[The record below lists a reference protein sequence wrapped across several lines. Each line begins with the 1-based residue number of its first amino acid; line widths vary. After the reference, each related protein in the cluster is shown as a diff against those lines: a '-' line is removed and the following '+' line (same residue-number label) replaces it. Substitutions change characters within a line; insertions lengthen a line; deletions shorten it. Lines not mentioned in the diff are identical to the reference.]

1 MRVIRG
7 ILLGMSIPGHRHR
20 TLLIALCGALVAVCG
35 ASVAADDAAA
45 TNPEQPAFA
54 RDVVPFLSRYCT
66 DCHGG
71 AEPEA
76 KLGLDMYQTSGRI
89 QTDYEKWE
97 KVLRMLQDRQMPPA
111 DVDQPAGEELLAALE
126 AIRAEMDT
134 FDCSQVEPFRRVT
147 IRRLNRSEYNNT
159 IRDLVGV
166 DFQPA
171 EDFPADDVGYGFDNI
186 GDVLSIPP
194 VLMEEYLDAAET
206 IMQRA
211 LEDET
216 LRAQLLVH
224 QPSDD
229 VDRRDAF
236 RRNLSDFAK
245 RAFRRP
251 ASERELERLFEL
263 TSDLF
268 RSGAEL
274 EDITRSVFAAV
285 LVSPQFLFRIE
296 NFDED
301 ADSPQPLSDWEL
313 AARLSYFLW
322 SSMPDEELF
331 ELAEAGRLH
340 QPEVLSEQVR
350 RMLADPKSRA
360 LVDNFAGQWLQLR
373 DLDRLSPD
381 PEMFSNFDES
391 LRQAMR
397 RETELFFEAIIRED
411 RSIIDFLSAD
421 FTFLNER
428 LARHYSLDG
437 IAGEEFRRVDLPQ
450 GRRGV
455 LTQASILLI
464 TSNPTRTSPVKRGKW
479 ILENILAEPPPPAP
493 PDVPELQDEG
503 ELLGSLRER
512 MEQHRANPACAV
524 CHQTMDVLGF
534 GLENFDAVGAWR
546 DRDGRFAIDASGTLP
561 GGAEFQGAAE
571 LMDVLIA
578 QKREAFYR
586 CVTEKMLTYALG
598 RGLDAADRCTV
609 KGIAES
615 LLEQDDRFSVLV
627 RAIVLSDQF
636 RMQGITGDKR

>member
-1 MRVIRG
+1 MSNCAPTRRFRLVPLCG
-7 ILLGMSIPGHRHR
+7 ILL
-20 TLLIALCGALVAVCG
+20 AVCG
-35 ASVAADDAAA
+35 SGVCGPAVVVAADDD
-45 TNPEQPAFA
+45 PPAETSQTPFA
-54 RDVVPFLSRYCT
+54 RNVVPFLARYCT

-71 AEPEA
+71 DEPEA
-76 KLGLDMYQTSGRI
+76 RLGLDVYKTSGRV
-89 QTDYEKWE
+89 QSDYDTWE
-97 KVLRMLQDRQMPPA
+97 KVLRMLEDRQMPPA
-111 DVDQPAGEELLAALE
+111 DMDQPEGEELLSVLAG
-126 AIRAEMDT
+126 IRAEMDT

-147 IRRLNRSEYNNT
+147 IRRLNRAEYNNT

-186 GDVLSIPP
+186 GDVLSMPP
-194 VLMEEYLDAAET
+194 VLMEKYLDAAET

-211 LEDET
+211 FDDEA
-216 LRAQLLVH
+216 LRAKILVH

-229 VDRRDAF
+229 VDRREAF
-236 RRNLSDFAK
+236 RRNVTDFAR

-251 ASERELERLFEL
+251 ASERELERLFGL
-263 TSDLF
+263 TSNLF

-274 EDITRSVFAAV
+274 EEITQSAFAAI

-296 NFDED
+296 NFDAD
-301 ADSPQPLSDWEL
+301 ADKPQSLSDWEL
-313 AARLSYFLW
+313 ASRLSYFLW
-322 SSMPDEELF
+322 SSMPDAELF
-331 ELAEAGRLH
+331 DLAEAGRLN
-340 QPEVLSEQVR
+340 QPELLEAQVR
-350 RMLADPKSRA
+350 RMLADSKSRA

-381 PEMFSNFDES
+381 PEMFSDFDEP

-397 RETELFFEAIIRED
+397 RETELFFETIIRED
-411 RSIIDFLSAD
+411 RSLLDFLSAD
-421 FTFLNER
+421 FTFVNER
-428 LARHYSLDG
+428 LARHYGLDG
-437 IAGEEFRRVDLPQ
+437 IAGEEFRRVDLPE

-479 ILENILAEPPPPAP
+479 ILENILAEPPPPPP
-493 PDVPELQDEG
+493 PDVPELEDEG

-534 GLENFDAVGAWR
+534 GMENFDAVGAWR
-546 DRDGRFAIDASGTLP
+546 DRDGRFEIDASGTLP
-561 GGAEFQGAAE
+561 GGAEFQGAGE

-578 QKREAFYR
+578 QKREAFCR
-586 CVTEKMLTYALG
+586 CLTEKMLTYALG

-615 LLEQDDRFSVLV
+615 LAEEDDRFSALV
-627 RAIVLSDQF
+627 RAIVLSEQF

>member
-1 MRVIRG
+1 
-7 ILLGMSIPGHRHR
+7 MSAPRPR
-20 TLLIALCGALVAVCG
+20 FRLVPLCGIVFAVCG
-35 ASVAADDAAA
+35 PAGFAAADEVASADGSQ
-45 TNPEQPAFA
+45 TPFA
-54 RDVVPFLSRYCT
+54 RDVVPFLARYCT

-71 AEPEA
+71 EEPEA

-111 DVDQPAGEELLAALE
+111 DVDQPKGEELLAALE

-147 IRRLNRSEYNNT
+147 IRRLNRAEYNNT

-171 EDFPADDVGYGFDNI
+171 DDFPADDVGYGFDNI

-194 VLMEEYLDAAET
+194 VLMEKYLDAAET
-206 IMQRA
+206 IMERVFA
-211 LEDET
+211 DET
-216 LRAQLLVH
+216 LRAQILVH
-224 QPSDD
+224 QPTED
-229 VDRRDAF
+229 VDRREAF
-236 RRNLSDFAK
+236 RRNLTDFAR

-251 ASERELERLFEL
+251 PTEQELERLFSL

-274 EDITRSVFAAV
+274 EEITRSVFAAV

-296 NFDED
+296 GFDAE
-301 ADSPQPLSDWEL
+301 ANTPQPLSDWEL
-313 AARLSYFLW
+313 ASRLSYFLW
-322 SSMPDEELF
+322 SSMPDDELF
-331 ELAEAGRLH
+331 DLAEAGRLN
-340 QPEVLSEQVR
+340 QPEVLEAQVR

-381 PEMFSNFDES
+381 PEQFASFDEP
-391 LRQAMR
+391 LREAMR
-397 RETELFFEAIIRED
+397 RETELFFETIIRED
-411 RSIIDFLSAD
+411 LSILDFLSAD
-421 FTFLNER
+421 FTFVNER
-428 LARHYSLDG
+428 LARHYGLDDISG
-437 IAGEEFRRVDLPQ
+437 DEFRRVDVPE

-479 ILENILAEPPPPAP
+479 ILENVLAQPPPPAP
-493 PDVPELQDEG
+493 PDVPELEDEG

-546 DRDGRFAIDASGTLP
+546 DRDGRFEIDSSGTLP
-561 GGAEFQGAAE
+561 GGAEFQGAGE
-571 LMDVLIA
+571 MMEILID
-578 QKREAFYR
+578 QKREAFCR
-586 CVTEKMLTYALG
+586 CLTEKMLTYALG

-609 KGIAES
+609 KGVAEA
-615 LLEQDDRFSVLV
+615 LPEKDYRFSALAT
-627 RAIVLSDQF
+627 AIVLSDQF